1 MSFFLANT
9 TVLHK
14 QTDNSIIDVTNLV
27 VPSNERN
34 K

>member
-14 QTDNSIIDVTNLV
+14 QTGNSIIDVTNLV
-27 VPSNERN
+27 VPSNER
-34 K
+34 KK